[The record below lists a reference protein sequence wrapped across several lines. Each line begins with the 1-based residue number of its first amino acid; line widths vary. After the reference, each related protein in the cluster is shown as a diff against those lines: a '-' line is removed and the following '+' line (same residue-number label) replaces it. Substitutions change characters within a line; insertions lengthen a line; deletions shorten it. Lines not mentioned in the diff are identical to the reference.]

1 VETLSKYLVS
11 LPIASIAIPLIC
23 IAISIS
29 LSPWFNIIN
38 NALSDLGHATES
50 SVAPIFNFGLS
61 LGGSLIIIT
70 ATIIIARMSKAM
82 AVSMTL
88 TGYGLILVA
97 IFDEVYN
104 RFDRLHFWV
113 STIFFIFMSLSMII
127 YIIITRNNIKRV
139 SAVILLIIGFISW
152 ILHLYYN
159 IPPGAAIP
167 ELISIFILIP
177 YYIDIVLRSLKKSP

>member
-1 VETLSKYLVS
+1 VETLSKYLIS

-38 NALSDLGHATES
+38 NALSDLGYATES

-82 AVSMTL
+82 AVSMML

-97 IFDEVYN
+97 VFDEVYN
-104 RFDRLHFWV
+104 RFGRLHFWI
-113 STIFFIFMSLSMII
+113 STIFFVFMSLSMII
-127 YIIITRNNIKRV
+127 YSIITRNNIKRV